1 MKPDRKKAK
10 GKAAKGKRA
19 NRAKAAPFRTRGL
32 KWSSAA
38 TLLALLAGVVASGL
52 LVVQR
57 AHEVRQLHKGLE
69 AARHQQDRLLDEH
82 SRLLL
87 ERGALSAYY
96 NVERVAQTEL
106 RMRFPDQVRQVPR

>member
-1 MKPDRKKAK
+1 MKAGGKKTK
-10 GKAAKGKRA
+10 GKAAKARA
-19 NRAKAAPFRTRGL
+19 AGRAKAARLYTHGL
-32 KWSSAA
+32 RWGSAA
-38 TLLALLAGVVASGL
+38 TLLALLACVVASGL

-69 AARHQQDRLLDEH
+69 AVRHRQDHLLDEH

-106 RMRFPDQVRQVPR
+106 NMRFPDQVRQVPR

>member
-1 MKPDRKKAK
+1 MKLGKKKAK
-10 GKAAKGKRA
+10 GKVAKRKQAA
-19 NRAKAAPFRTRGL
+19 RAKAARFRTHGL
-32 KWSSAA
+32 KWGSAA
-38 TLLALLAGVVASGL
+38 TLLALLACVVASGL

-69 AARHQQDRLLDEH
+69 AARHQQDRLLEEH

-96 NVERVAQTEL
+96 NVERVARTEL
-106 RMRFPDQVRQVPR
+106 NMRFPDQVRQVPR

>member
-1 MKPDRKKAK
+1 MKLGKKKAK
-10 GKAAKGKRA
+10 GKVAKGKQA
-19 NRAKAAPFRTRGL
+19 GRAKAARFRTHGL
-32 KWSSAA
+32 KWGSAA
-38 TLLALLAGVVASGL
+38 TLLALLACVVASGL

-69 AARHQQDRLLDEH
+69 AVRHQQDRLLEEH

-96 NVERVAQTEL
+96 NVERVARTEL
-106 RMRFPDQVRQVPR
+106 NMQFPDQVRQAPR